1 VTASAKT
8 LLIISGS
15 PETAAIA
22 QRAKALGHTV
32 VISDSDPQ
40 APGFGFADSCLI
52 ADVQGPPETAA
63 AAERYSR
70 KIRRIDG
77 VVCLADA
84 PLTLATVAQ
93 RLRLPGP
100 PLHVAELLSD
110 RLAMRR
116 SFQSAGVATP
126 WFAEISTPQE
136 LQRAVIARGRDLI
149 LKPVENRGTEGVA
162 RLTQADDFAA
172 AFLAARA
179 ASPSER
185 VMVEQ
190 QADAMPAAGLMQA
203 GVCQSDAE
211 SDIREALG
219 RTASALGLADGPL
232 AAEIVRQGGL
242 VLVGDL
248 SPRLALTGAL
258 LDAAIRQAFGE

>member
-1 VTASAKT
+1 VSGKT
-8 LLIISGS
+8 LLILSGR
-15 PETAAIA
+15 PEAAIIA

-52 ADVQGPPETAA
+52 ADVQGAPETAA

-84 PLTLATVAQ
+84 PLTFATVAQ

-100 PLHVAELLSD
+100 PLHVAELLAD

-136 LQRAVIARGRDLI
+136 LQRAVIARGRDLTI
-149 LKPVENRGTEGVA
+149 KPVENRGEEGAA

-190 QADAMPAAGLMQA
+190 QGDAMPAAGLMQA
-203 GVCQSDAE
+203 GLCQSDAAK
-211 SDIREALG
+211 DIGAALG
-219 RTASALGLADGPL
+219 RAAAALGMMDGPV
-232 AAEIVRQGGL
+232 AAEIVQQGGQI
-242 VLVGDL
+242 LVGDV
-248 SPRLALTGAL
+248 SPRLALSGAL

>member
-1 VTASAKT
+1 
-8 LLIISGS
+8 
-15 PETAAIA
+15 
-22 QRAKALGHTV
+22 V

-52 ADVQGPPETAA
+52 ADVQGAPETAA

-77 VVCLADA
+77 VVSMADA
-84 PLTLATVAQ
+84 PLTLAAVAQ
-93 RLRLPGP
+93 RLRLPGLP
-100 PLHVAELLSD
+100 PHVAELLAD

-116 SFQSAGVATP
+116 SFQSAGVTTP

-136 LQRAVIARGRDLI
+136 LQRAVIARGRDLTI
-149 LKPVENRGTEGVA
+149 KPVENRGADGVA

-172 AFLAARA
+172 AFFAART
-179 ASPSER
+179 ASPTER

-190 QADAMPAAGLMQA
+190 QGDAMPAAGLMRA
-203 GVCQSDAE
+203 GVCQSDAAQE
-211 SDIREALG
+211 IREALG
-219 RTASALGLADGPL
+219 RAALALGLSDGPV
-232 AAEIVRQGGL
+232 AAEIVKQQGQIL
-242 VLVGDL
+242 IGDV
-248 SPRLALTGAL
+248 SPRLALAGAL